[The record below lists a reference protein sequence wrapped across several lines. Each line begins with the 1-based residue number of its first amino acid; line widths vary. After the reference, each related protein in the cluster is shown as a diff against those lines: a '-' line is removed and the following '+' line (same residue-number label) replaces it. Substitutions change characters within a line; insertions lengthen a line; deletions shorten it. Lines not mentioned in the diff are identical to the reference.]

1 MSSRFNPLFTRPL
14 TRQLTGQ
21 SVGVA
26 RGSHYS
32 WFGSRFGIAALALGT
47 MLASF
52 ASTGCD
58 ELSARREIQ
67 KGDKSYGQA
76 RFREAVKHYETA
88 LSKSDIQI
96 GHHNAGLA
104 YYRLFT
110 PGDPSE
116 ENKKWAENS
125 TSHFLK
131 YLGDNPSDKRVID
144 LITQIWL
151 DSDQYERA
159 IAYWKKVLA
168 NSPNDPGV
176 LARLADV
183 NRAAGKY
190 EVAIEWLKKRVA
202 AETTDAGRMKGYT
215 DIANV
220 QYARLTNSGLV
231 DADRLA
237 VADSALVALSKA
249 TALNP
254 DNAQLAGLTAVIF
267 QLRALSHGASW
278 ARNVDA
284 ASQRYF
290 NLLARKKS
298 GALSN
303 KKSGKSDGKSGNHS
317 EDSSGNKSSGNKMAN
332 PDAKHPDKA
341 EQK

>member
-1 MSSRFNPLFTRPL
+1 MLGAVAMVASAMLF
-14 TRQLTGQ
+14 
-21 SVGVA
+21 
-26 RGSHYS
+26 
-32 WFGSRFGIAALALGT
+32 
-47 MLASF
+47 
-52 ASTGCD
+52 STGCD

-76 RFREAVKHYETA
+76 RYREAVDYYENA
-88 LSKSDIQI
+88 LTMAELEI

-131 YLGDNPSDKRVID
+131 YLEDNPNDKRVID

-151 DSDQYERA
+151 DSDQYELA
-159 IAYWKKVLA
+159 IDYWKKVLA
-168 NSPNDPGV
+168 NNPNDPGV

-190 EVAIEWLKKRVA
+190 KVAIEWLEKRVA
-202 AETTDAGRMKGYT
+202 AETDEAGKVKGYT

-231 DADRLA
+231 DAERLA
-237 VADSALVALSKA
+237 VADSALVALHKA
-249 TALNP
+249 KQLNP
-254 DNAQLAGLTAVIF
+254 DNAQLSGLTAVVF

-278 ARNVDA
+278 ARTVEA

-290 NLLARKKS
+290 NLEARQKS
-298 GALSN
+298 GALSPKKKKDAPKKDGDKNPKPEQTPDN
-303 KKSGKSDGKSGNHS
+303 KQ
-317 EDSSGNKSSGNKMAN
+317 N
-332 PDAKHPDKA
+332 PDG
-341 EQK
+341 QK

>member
-1 MSSRFNPLFTRPL
+1 MSLRFNPLL
-14 TRQLTGQ
+14 TTQSPRQLTGQ
-21 SVGVA
+21 SVSVA
-26 RGSHYS
+26 RGSRYS
-32 WFGSRFGIAALALGT
+32 WFGVAALVLGT
-47 MLASF
+47 LLAGI

-76 RFREAVKHYETA
+76 RFRDAVKHYEAA

-116 ENKKWAENS
+116 ENKKWAEKS

-131 YLGDNPSDKRVID
+131 YLGDNPTDKRVID

-190 EVAIEWLKKRVA
+190 EVAIEWLEKRVA
-202 AETTDAGRMKGYT
+202 METTDSGRMKGYT

-231 DADRLA
+231 DDDRLA

-249 TALNP
+249 TTLNP

-278 ARNVDA
+278 ARNVEA

-298 GALSN
+298 GV
-303 KKSGKSDGKSGNHS
+303 SGKKSGNHS
-317 EDSSGNKSSGNKMAN
+317 KDPSGTRSGNKTTH
-332 PDAKHPDKA
+332 PDAKQTPDKA
-341 EQK
+341 EQKK